1 MIMNCMKKEALY
13 PPMLSSSPTLAPSI
27 KMTTS
32 GKGRGPS
39 TDFRMQ
45 PEKKKVID
53 TCRKEN
59 VMALISDT
67 IYSNILRIS
76 GF

>member
-1 MIMNCMKKEALY
+1 MIMNCIKKEALY
-13 PPMLSSSPTLAPSI
+13 PPMLRSSPALAPSI

-39 TDFRMQ
+39 TDFRMH

-53 TCRKEN
+53 TCKKET

-67 IYSNILRIS
+67 ICSNKWRIS